1 MTTQRS
7 STIRQA
13 AVLVGGLGTRL
24 GPLTANTPKP
34 LLPCGD
40 RPFLAW
46 VLRELC
52 RFGVEE
58 ALLLTGHLGEKV
70 EEALPAIVATLP
82 KPMRVICAREPVQAG
97 TGGAL
102 YHARALLAERFL
114 LCNGDSWLDTNLAH
128 MLAAAASDPA
138 EIAGRMLLRRLPDA
152 SRYGVAE
159 LEGDRI
165 AGFLERP
172 TPGSPG
178 TINAGVYLL
187 GRAVLDAITP
197 VCSLERDVL
206 PGLAAAGRLRGTVAE
221 GYFIDIGI
229 PADFER
235 AQTEIPAKLHRR
247 ALFLDR
253 DGVINHDHGY
263 VGSRDR
269 FEFIQGA
276 KDAVRRAVDAGW
288 HVFIVTNQSGIAR
301 GLYSEAEFAALM
313 EWVADEM
320 RAAGATIDDLRYAPT
335 HPEAKLAAYR
345 REHLWRKP
353 GPGMLLDLIDHWQ
366 LDPTRCLMVGDQPTD
381 LAAAEAAGVAAYLF
395 PGGDLDAFVSPRL
408 TIT

>member
-1 MTTQRS
+1 M
-7 STIRQA
+7 
-13 AVLVGGLGTRL
+13 LVGGLGTRL
-24 GPLTANTPKP
+24 GTLTANTPKP

-46 VLRELC
+46 VLRELS

-58 ALLLTGHLGEKV
+58 AVLLTGHLGEKV
-70 EEALPAIVATLP
+70 EEALPGILATLP
-82 KPMRVICAREPVQAG
+82 KQMRVTCAREPVQAG

-102 YHARALLAERFL
+102 YHARGLLAERFL

-138 EIAGRMLLRRLPDA
+138 EIVGRMLLRSLPDA
-152 SRYGVAE
+152 SRYGVVALDGE
-159 LEGDRI
+159 RI
-165 AGFLERP
+165 TGFRERP
-172 TPGSPG
+172 APGAPG

-187 GRAVLDAITP
+187 GRAVLDAIAP

-206 PGLAAAGRLRGTVAE
+206 PGLANANRLRGTVAD

-229 PADFER
+229 PSDFER

-263 VGSRDR
+263 VGHRER
-269 FEFIQGA
+269 FEFVPGA
-276 KDAVRRAVDAGW
+276 KDAVRRAVDSGW

-301 GLYSEAEFAALM
+301 GLYTEEEFAGLM
-313 EWVADEM
+313 AWVADEM
-320 RAAGATIDDLRYAPT
+320 RAAGATIDDLRYSPT
-335 HPEAKLAAYR
+335 HPEAPLEAYR
-345 REHLWRKP
+345 REHHWRKP
-353 GPGMLLDLIDHWQ
+353 GPGMLLDLIAHWQ
-366 LDPTRCLMVGDQPTD
+366 LDPARCVMVGDQPTD
-381 LAAAEAAGVAAYLF
+381 LAAAEAAGVAGHLF
-395 PGGDLDAFVSPRL
+395 PGGDLDAFVEPVL
-408 TIT
+408 ATA